1 MVYAIVNSMGF
12 TVRFL
17 PSEREVIVE
26 SGTSI
31 SDAAK
36 MAGVQIATPCGGT
49 GRCGRCIVNIE
60 GHSEDRVLACVTYVD
75 RDMVITVPDK
85 DSSKVIAAV
94 DYMESDIG
102 ELSPLSGGLGLAVDI
117 GTTTVAAD
125 FIDLS
130 NGKCIASSSDVNGQK
145 VLGDDVL
152 ARIQYAADGGT
163 AELRELILNTMNDM
177 ISECAKGEDIESVY
191 IAGNTTMEHL
201 FAGVDPTPIR
211 EEPYVPVIISSD
223 MSGSESG
230 LNVSASARVLTM
242 PCISAYVGGD
252 ITSDIVYAGMDV
264 SDGISLLIDVGTNG
278 EVALGNRDMMM
289 VCSSS
294 AGPAFEGGNLKSG
307 MMARPGAIDGIVIED
322 GVARFTVI
330 GGVEP
335 KGICGS
341 GIIDLIAQLYL
352 NDIIDKRGNFT
363 DSASIVDGRY
373 IVHGD
378 IGISEPEIKDVIMTK
393 AAIFSASRSLIRNL
407 GLEFGDLDKVYI
419 AGGFGNFINMD
430 SAITI
435 GMFPDV
441 PADKFVYLGNSSL
454 AGARAALVSKSFRD
468 RIDEAFAKM
477 TYLDLSSDPVFYD
490 EYMSAQFIPHTDSSL
505 FPSVRF

>member
-1 MVYAIVNSMGF
+1 MDF

-17 PSEREVIVE
+17 PSGKEIIVE
-26 SGTSI
+26 AGTSL

-49 GRCGRCIVNIE
+49 GRCGRCIVQID
-60 GHSEDRVLACVTYVD
+60 GLTGDRVLACVTYVD
-75 RDMVITVPDK
+75 RDMVVIVPDK
-85 DSSKVIAAV
+85 DTSKVIAAV

-102 ELSPLSGGLGLAVDI
+102 EFSPISGGLGLAVDI

-125 FIDLS
+125 FIDMS
-130 NGKCIASSSDVNGQK
+130 TGECIASSSDVNGQK

-152 ARIQYAADGGT
+152 ARIQHAADGGT
-163 AELRELILNTMNDM
+163 QELRELVLKTINDM
-177 ISECAKGEDIESVY
+177 IEECASGKDIESVY

-201 FAGVDPTPIR
+201 FADVDPTPIR
-211 EEPYVPVIISSD
+211 EEPYVPVIVSSD
-223 MSGSESG
+223 LAGKDSG
-230 LNVSASARVLTM
+230 LNVSDSARVITM

-264 SDGISLLIDVGTNG
+264 SEGISLLIDVGTNG
-278 EVALGNRDMMM
+278 EVALGNKDMMM

-307 MMARPGAIDGIVIED
+307 MMARPGAIDSIVIED
-322 GVARFTVI
+322 GVAKFTVI
-330 GGVEP
+330 GGIEP

-352 NDIIDKRGNFT
+352 NDIIDKRGNFS

-393 AAIFSASRSLIRNL
+393 AAIFSATRSLVRNL
-407 GLEFGDLDKVYI
+407 GLEFSDLEKVYI

-441 PADKFVYLGNSSL
+441 GADKFVYLGNSSL
-454 AGARAALVSKSFRD
+454 AGARAALVSKSFRY
-468 RIDEAFAKM
+468 RINEAFSKM

-490 EYMSAQFIPHTDSSL
+490 EYSSAQFIPHTDSAL

>member
-1 MVYAIVNSMGF
+1 MGF

-17 PSEREVIVE
+17 PSGKEVVVDA
-26 SGTSI
+26 GTSV

-36 MAGVQIATPCGGT
+36 SAGVQIATPCGGT
-49 GRCGRCIVNIE
+49 GRCGRCVVQI
-60 GHSEDRVLACVTYVD
+60 GDDRLLACVTYVD
-75 RDMVITVPDK
+75 RDMTVNVPEVDG
-85 DSSKVIAAV
+85 SKVIAAV
-94 DYMESDIG
+94 DYLVSDVG
-102 ELSPLSGGLGLAVDI
+102 DFDPLSSGLGLAVDI

-125 FIDLS
+125 LIDMS
-130 NGKCIASSSDVNGQK
+130 DGRCISSFSDVNGQK

-152 ARIQYAADGGT
+152 ARIQHAADGGT
-163 AELRELILNTMNDM
+163 SELRDLILKTMNGIIERAGGGDN
-177 ISECAKGEDIESVY
+177 IESVY
-191 IAGNTTMEHL
+191 IAGNTVMEHL
-201 FAGVDPTPIR
+201 FVGVDPTPIR
-211 EEPYVPVIISSD
+211 EEPYVPVITSSD
-223 MSGSESG
+223 ITGEESG
-230 LNVSASARVLTM
+230 LDVSKSARVVTM

-252 ITSDIVYAGMDV
+252 ITSDIVYAGMDI
-264 SDGISLLIDVGTNG
+264 SEGISLLIDVGTNG
-278 EVALGNRDMMM
+278 EVALGNKDMMM

-294 AGPAFEGGNLKSG
+294 AGPAFEGGNLRSG
-307 MMARPGAIDGIVIED
+307 MMARPGAIDSIVIED
-322 GVARFTVI
+322 GIARFTVI
-330 GGVEP
+330 GGMEP

-363 DSASIVDGRY
+363 DSARLRDGRY

-393 AAIFSASRSLIRNL
+393 AAIFSATRSLVRNL
-407 GLEFGDLDKVYI
+407 GLEFSDLEKVYI

-441 PADKFVYLGNSSL
+441 GADKFVYLGNSSL
-454 AGARAALVSKSFRD
+454 AGARAALVSGSFRE
-468 RIDEAFAKM
+468 RIDDAFAKM

-490 EYMSAQFIPHTDSSL
+490 EYTSAQFIPHTDSAL